1 MQPLDINEFLQKFA
15 AGTHTEAEHQQ
26 FADWLLHAP
35 VTAVEKALDTYSS
48 IVHTNVFSSEAADAA
63 GLTTLVE
70 SALDQYELGR
80 TASAKKPFT
89 IGWRN
94 LVKIAAVFII
104 FLSAA
109 AIWLTQKKGRST
121 IPDVTLAQPKPPLKN
136 EVLPGVNK
144 ATLTLANGAVIS
156 LDDTKSG
163 KIARQGNMIIDKS
176 SNGQLVYKAAAA
188 ATPSF
193 EYNTLAIPRGG
204 KFRLVLADGSEIWL
218 NAATTITYPT
228 AFPGDERRVQIQ
240 GEAYFEIAHDATKPF
255 IVSVN
260 GMGVQVLGTHF
271 NINSYSDEAA
281 VKTSLLEGS
290 IRLQQK
296 NGKTILLQPGQ
307 QAQAGQAGDIKV
319 VNNVDME
326 EVVAWKNG
334 YFSFNHADLQT
345 VMRQI
350 ARWYDVDISY
360 EGNVPERSFGGK
372 IDRNSNASEVL
383 KILEESKV
391 HFTID
396 GKKII
401 VKP

>member
-1 MQPLDINEFLQKFA
+1 MPPLNINEFLEKYA

-35 VTAVEKALDTYSS
+35 VAEVEKVLDAYGAIANSTIVYSK
-48 IVHTNVFSSEAADAA
+48 APDLA
-63 GLTTLVE
+63 GLGSLVE

-80 TASAKKPFT
+80 TVPPKKTFA

-109 AIWLTQKKGRST
+109 AFWMIQRKPRSTSPDATLTQT
-121 IPDVTLAQPKPPLKN
+121 NPALKN
-136 EVLPGVNK
+136 EVQPGVNK

-163 KIARQGNMIIDKS
+163 KIAREGDMIIDKS
-176 SNGQLVYKAAAA
+176 SNGQLVYQA
-188 ATPSF
+188 ATENTASF
-193 EYNTLAIPRGG
+193 TYNTLAIPRGG
-204 KFRLVLADGSEIWL
+204 KFKLVLADGSEIWL

-228 AFPGDERRVQIQ
+228 AFPGAERRVQIE
-240 GEAYFEIAHDATKPF
+240 GEAYFEIAHDATKSF

-260 GMGVQVLGTHF
+260 GMEVQVLGTHF
-271 NINSYSDEAA
+271 NINSYTDEAA

-296 NGKTILLQPGQ
+296 NGNAILLQPGQ
-307 QAQAGQAGDIKV
+307 QAQAVQTGDIKV
-319 VNNVDME
+319 VSNVDME

-334 YFSFNHADLQT
+334 YFSFNHADLKT

-360 EGNVPERSFGGK
+360 EGHVPDRSFGGK

-383 KILEESKV
+383 KILEESNV
-391 HFTID
+391 HFTIE